1 MTDSPDKIQWH
12 PAFCAAAGLELQENI
27 DALELTPEYN
37 LSKEPIRID
46 LLIVKDRKKLG
57 KIKNEIGHIMR
68 TYNVIEYKSPED
80 GLTIDDFYKT
90 IGYACLYK
98 GYGENVDKIPVN
110 ELTASLFREAYPREM
125 FLALKR
131 HGHEIEMVYPGIYYI
146 TNNLPFPVQVI
157 VTKELKKETHSSL
170 RILSNNAEREDVE
183 RFLEMSVRIKTPWG
197 RNNVDSVLQASAR
210 ANFELYENLRRESA
224 VSSVFRELF
233 RDEVEEMEESGF
245 RAGQAQ
251 IIIKMYKNG
260 FTPEQIAAA
269 TDKTLEDVNSILSS
283 KDEQ

>member
-1 MTDSPDKIQWH
+1 M
-12 PAFCAAAGLELQENI
+12 
-27 DALELTPEYN
+27 
-37 LSKEPIRID
+37 
-46 LLIVKDRKKLG
+46 
-57 KIKNEIGHIMR
+57 
-68 TYNVIEYKSPED
+68 IEYKSPED

-110 ELTASLFREAYPREM
+110 ELTVSLFREAYPREM

-183 RFLEMSVRIKTPWG
+183 RFLKMSVRIKTPWG
-197 RNNVDSVLQASAR
+197 RNYVDSVLQASAR
-210 ANFELYENLRRESA
+210 ANFELYKNLRREPA
-224 VSSVFRELF
+224 VGSVFRELF
-233 RDEVEEMEESGF
+233 RDEAEEMEENAL
-245 RAGQAQ
+245 RKGQAQ
-251 IIIKMYKNG
+251 IIVKMYKNG
-260 FTPEQIAAA
+260 FTPEQIASA
-269 TDKTLEDVNSILSS
+269 TDKTLEDVNTILSS

>member
-1 MTDSPDKIQWH
+1 M
-12 PAFCAAAGLELQENI
+12 
-27 DALELTPEYN
+27 
-37 LSKEPIRID
+37 
-46 LLIVKDRKKLG
+46 
-57 KIKNEIGHIMR
+57 
-68 TYNVIEYKSPED
+68 IEYKSPED

-110 ELTASLFREAYPREM
+110 ELTVSLFREAYPREM

-131 HGHEIEMVYPGIYYI
+131 HEHEIEMVYPGIYYI

-197 RNNVDSVLQASAR
+197 RNYVDSVLQASAR
-210 ANFELYENLRRESA
+210 ANFELYKNLRRESA

-233 RDEVEEMEESGF
+233 RDEVEEMEEKARKTKESAF
-245 RAGQAQ
+245 REGQAQ
-251 IIIKMYKNG
+251 IIVNLHKNG
-260 FTPEQIAAA
+260 FTPEQIASA
-269 TDKTLEDVNSILSS
+269 TNKTLEDVNDILFS
-283 KDEQ
+283 KDETHCS

>member
-110 ELTASLFREAYPREM
+110 ELTVSLFREAYPREM

-210 ANFELYENLRRESA
+210 AYFELY
-224 VSSVFRELF
+224 
-233 RDEVEEMEESGF
+233 
-245 RAGQAQ
+245 
-251 IIIKMYKNG
+251 
-260 FTPEQIAAA
+260 
-269 TDKTLEDVNSILSS
+269 
-283 KDEQ
+283 